1 MNMLAPLLLLVLLVT
16 GGWYQRHAESRLT
29 PSDLTA
35 RQTASEILMLADA
48 VNDWRYRYE
57 GTPALQDWICHGPC
71 LPGST
76 SLCTTTGFLSGPGN
90 NFGLLSALRAAAR
103 QSVLVLTVSNG
114 TLLMASG
121 TPMGVPLPSGITD
134 SDIVYLN

>member
-1 MNMLAPLLLLVLLVT
+1 MSIVAPAIAAMLISQAASAAATSWPLAVDGMLRGAATGDVT
-16 GGWYQRHAESRLT
+16 QADGILPAGVTVFDDEYPGIARLS
-29 PSDLTA
+29 PD
-35 RQTASEILMLADA
+35 
-48 VNDWRYRYE
+48 
-57 GTPALQDWICHGPC
+57 
-71 LPGST
+71 
-76 SLCTTTGFLSGPGN
+76 
-90 NFGLLSALRAAAR
+90 LLSALRAAAR

>member
-1 MNMLAPLLLLVLLVT
+1 MLAPLLLLVLLVT

-57 GTPALQDWICHGPC
+57 GTPALQELDLNGGCFWPPWTVCPPC
-71 LPGST
+71 
-76 SLCTTTGFLSGPGN
+76 
-90 NFGLLSALRAAAR
+90 RE
-103 QSVLVLTVSNG
+103 
-114 TLLMASG
+114 
-121 TPMGVPLPSGITD
+121 I
-134 SDIVYLN
+134 

>member
-1 MNMLAPLLLLVLLVT
+1 MLAPLLLLVLLVT

-57 GTPALQDWICHGPC
+57 GTPALQDLD
-71 LPGST
+71 LPWPLPAGIHFT
-76 SLCTTTGFLSGPGN
+76 VHNDRLFIWTREQP
-90 NFGLLSALRAAAR
+90 GLLSALRAAAR

-114 TLLMASG
+114 TQLMASG